1 MDQLNKL
8 LKDLDQSRRA
18 PLPQGFEE
26 KVVNKWFNQVSKK
39 EDYSALKYIAAACL
53 ITLSLINILS
63 LTEYKEPAEIS
74 IQVTSDTA
82 SENQFAEEYGLVEQ
96 STYYSL
102 NQ

>member
-8 LKDLDQSRRA
+8 LEDLNQSRRA
-18 PLPQGFEE
+18 SLPERFEE
-26 KVVNKWFNQVSKK
+26 NVVNRWFNEVPKR

-63 LTEYKEPAEIS
+63 LTEYKEPTEIS
-74 IQVTSDTA
+74 IEVTSDTA